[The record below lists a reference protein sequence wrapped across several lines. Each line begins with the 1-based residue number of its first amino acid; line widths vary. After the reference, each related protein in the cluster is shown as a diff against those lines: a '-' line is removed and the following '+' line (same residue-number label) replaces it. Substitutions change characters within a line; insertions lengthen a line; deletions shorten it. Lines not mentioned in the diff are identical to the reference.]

1 MSNGMIFIIALLD
14 TLELGRITKQ
24 GRKCRFL
31 HAWCVVVWDS
41 GLHQQD
47 DMSLDV
53 LGLALL
59 AHPSRSSGF
68 QLCLAPEDSRRLA
81 AIYLSML
88 GPVILV
94 WHIEPD

>member
-1 MSNGMIFIIALLD
+1 MHLLQGKKIRTPIPSPWNIAS
-14 TLELGRITKQ
+14 Q
-24 GRKCRFL
+24 Q
-31 HAWCVVVWDS
+31 S
-41 GLHQQD
+41 GSAEHQQD
-47 DMSLDV
+47 DTSLDV

-81 AIYLSML
+81 AIYLSTL
-88 GPVILV
+88 GPVVLV